1 MKISDDLKQVIN
13 IAQSLAKEFSNAEF
27 SPGHLLKAL
36 LHKDI
41 ELTELLMALDQDIYY
56 LEEWAEVRIESSTK
70 TGNVPENPSG
80 DKGVKA
86 VFREAENISLKLS
99 KDENDPVSVLTA
111 LCTPGVGFNYEQL
124 KTFTLTQKQILDFL
138 MKPLQLRSQ
147 NRVRKWLHRV
157 NCLALF
163 CRLHFG

>member
-70 TGNVPENPSG
+70 TG
-80 DKGVKA
+80 
-86 VFREAENISLKLS
+86 
-99 KDENDPVSVLTA
+99 
-111 LCTPGVGFNYEQL
+111 
-124 KTFTLTQKQILDFL
+124 
-138 MKPLQLRSQ
+138 LRI
-147 NRVRKWLHRV
+147 
-157 NCLALF
+157 
-163 CRLHFG
+163 